1 MLSGPP
7 MNFWLALSG
16 TLPALFLMWYVESHD
31 AKRPEPKTLLR
42 KTALFG
48 GLATIPCI
56 VIQLALSGGGLETK
70 SIGGSLFTAY
80 VVAAFTEESAKALCL
95 YFAVWRH
102 PSFDERFDGIVYGT
116 RAGLG
121 FALVE
126 NVGYLLGAESLS
138 GFIGVFIMRAVLAV
152 PGHAIWGGFM
162 GHYAAK
168 KRFDGTGP
176 GLLGGL
182 AIAIFLHGTYDAALF
197 LMPHVGAGALLLLPI
212 PLIVI
217 IGGYRRLKT
226 HAAWAIAKDDLTHA
240 HPPMPRLPL
249 GMGFI
254 LR

>member
-1 MLSGPP
+1 
-7 MNFWLALSG
+7 MNFLVALAG
-16 TLPALFLMWYVESHD
+16 TVPAIFLMWYVETHD
-31 AKRPEPKTLLR
+31 AKRPEPKSLLR
-42 KTALFG
+42 RTALFG

-56 VIQLALSGGGLETK
+56 VIQVVLSGGGKVAPTNAAE
-70 SIGGSLFTAY
+70 GVFTAY
-80 VVAAFTEESAKALCL
+80 VVAALTEETAKAICL
-95 YFAVWRH
+95 WLAVWRH
-102 PSFDERFDGIVYGT
+102 PAFNERFDGIVYGA

-126 NVGYLLGAESLS
+126 NVGYLLGAESIGS
-138 GFIGVFIMRAVLAV
+138 MISMFILRAMLAV
-152 PGHAIWGGFM
+152 PGHAMWGAFT

-197 LMPHVGAGALLLLPI
+197 VAPFAGPAALLLFPI

-217 IGGYRRLKT
+217 IGGYRRLRS
-226 HAAWAIAKDDLTHA
+226 HAAWALAKDDVTHA
-240 HPPMPRLPL
+240 LPKL
-249 GMGFI
+249 PFGVGFV

>member
-1 MLSGPP
+1 
-7 MNFWLALSG
+7 MNVIVAICG
-16 TLPALFLMWYVESHD
+16 TLPALFLMWYVEKHD
-31 AKRPEPKTLLR
+31 AKRPEPRSLLR

-56 VIQLALSGGGLETK
+56 VIQVALSGGGKIAPANAGEAM
-70 SIGGSLFTAY
+70 FTAY
-80 VVAAFTEESAKALCL
+80 IVAGLTEEGAKAACL
-95 YFAVWRH
+95 YLAVWRH
-102 PSFDERFDGIVYGT
+102 PAFNERFDGIVYGT

-126 NVGYLLGAESLS
+126 NVGYLLGAESMS
-138 GFIGVFIMRAVLAV
+138 GLISMFILRAVLAV

-182 AIAIFLHGTYDAALF
+182 AIAVFLHGTYDAALF
-197 LMPHVGAGALLLLPI
+197 LAPFAGAGALLLFPI

-217 IGGYRRLKT
+217 IVGYRRLRA
-226 HAAWAIAKDDLTHA
+226 HAVWAIAKDDITHA
-240 HPPMPRLPL
+240 HPPMPKLPL
-249 GMGFI
+249 GMGFV